1 MSEKETSEK
10 EMSEVKNSGVLF
22 IQFVNGVEVVS
33 KVFEIDEGFILQ
45 DPVQLVASDDG
56 QGKVRMGLASFMP
69 YVKDGVLA
77 LRTSVLAIGEPQD
90 SLMNS
95 YREMTTGIVVPD
107 NKIIAG
113 I

>member
-1 MSEKETSEK
+1 MSEKEMTD
-10 EMSEVKNSGVLF
+10 VKNSGVFF
-22 IQFVNGVEVVS
+22 IQFVNGVEIVS
-33 KVFEIDEGFILQ
+33 KVIEIDEGFILQ
-45 DPVQLVASDDG
+45 EPVQLVASDDG

-69 YVKDGVLA
+69 YVKGVLA
-77 LRTSVLAIGEPQD
+77 LRTSILAIGEPQD